1 MHCADD
7 LAVRA
12 LEADHADTRLSYA
25 RAVIREDAERFRRLP
40 PRQRRSHAPLAR
52 TTRTHHSHAHSR
64 ATIAG
69 MMARIARARW
79 LITAFTA
86 AGSSPNV
93 RWYSGTMNSGS

>member
-40 PRQRRSHAPLAR
+40 PRQRWQELFALRAWANRLAASPPQGR
-52 TTRTHHSHAHSR
+52 RIRELESEAETRWQAIQRELFARHGR
-64 ATIAG
+64 AD
-69 MMARIARARW
+69 
-79 LITAFTA
+79 
-86 AGSSPNV
+86 
-93 RWYSGTMNSGS
+93 